1 MVRFII
7 RRILIS
13 FLIVFLVSVFSF
25 SLMHLLPGDPARIAL
40 GQDASQEDVD
50 ALRAKMNLDK
60 PIITQY
66 YLWISGM
73 LRGDFGDSIVYNRP
87 VRDIIVQRLPK
98 TVSIGVPALIISVV
112 LGIVFGV
119 VCAVKR
125 GKAIDQIL
133 TFITTLGIGT
143 PQFWIGILGIYL
155 FAIKLRWLPIQG
167 YVAPSENFF
176 EYSKHAALP
185 VFALSISMIA
195 SIARQ
200 TRSNM
205 LDVIN
210 QDFIRTAKANGVVNS
225 SIIFKHALRNTL
237 IPIITIVAMQ
247 VRNVIGGSLIVE
259 NIFNIAGIG
268 ALLNV
273 AVNNRDYL
281 IVQSCV
287 LIISLVTVVCN
298 FAVDILYGVINPQI
312 RMTRG

>member
-1 MVRFII
+1 MTRFILK
-7 RRILIS
+7 RILIS
-13 FLIVFLVSVFSF
+13 ILIVFLVSVFSF
-25 SLMHLLPGDPARIAL
+25 SLMHILPGDPARIAL
-40 GQDASQEDVD
+40 GQDASQADVD

-60 PIITQY
+60 PIVEQY
-66 YLWISGM
+66 VLWITGM
-73 LRGDFGDSIVYNRP
+73 FKGDFGDSIVYNRP
-87 VRDIIVQRLPK
+87 VKDILLEKLPK
-98 TVSIGVPALIISVV
+98 TLAIGVPALIISVV
-112 LGIVFGV
+112 VGIIFGV
-119 VCAVKR
+119 LCAVKR
-125 GKAIDQIL
+125 GKLIDQII
-133 TFITTLGIGT
+133 TFLSTIGIGT
-143 PQFWIGILGIYL
+143 PVFWVGILGIWL
-155 FAIKLRWLPIQG
+155 FAMTWKVLPIQG
-167 YVAPSENFF
+167 YVAPSEDFF
-176 EYSKHAALP
+176 QYARHAVLP
-185 VFALSISMIA
+185 VFCLSLSMVA

-210 QDFIRTAKANGVVNS
+210 QDYIRTARANGIANV

-273 AVNNRDYL
+273 AVTNRDYL

-298 FAVDILYGVINPQI
+298 FVVDILYGVINPQI
-312 RMTRG
+312 RLTRG